1 VTQDRIHHEFTA
13 VAFAENF
20 PLKEMFSNA
29 GAESG
34 QASTG
39 RSRLEVRRRL
49 GDGEVF
55 CYAFGAVVFRDVAEA
70 EREAEIAR
78 LNDRKRGAGSPL
90 TTVAQETLN
99 VVVRDGTR
107 PGIEGGLLVVDELT
121 EARSG
126 IVALTVAQSV
136 AMEYY
141 ERIVETMFERTTHR
155 VEELERRGT
164 VSFDVRPLH
173 RFIGEAVGTRNEV
186 LTVLHLLDKPDD
198 TWDDPAMD
206 AIYDDLR
213 DEFDLADRHTALE
226 LKLRGIQ
233 ESLELVLDVARDRRL
248 VVLEA
253 TIVFLIVLE
262 LALSLLR

>member
-1 VTQDRIHHEFTA
+1 VTQDGIRHEFTA

-29 GAESG
+29 TVEPG
-34 QASTG
+34 QVPAG
-39 RSRLEVRRRL
+39 RSRLEVRRTL
-49 GDGEVF
+49 GGGEVF

-70 EREAEIAR
+70 DRQAEIAR
-78 LNDRKRGAGSPL
+78 LGGRKHGAGGPL
-90 TTVAQETLN
+90 TAVAQETLS
-99 VVVRDGTR
+99 VVVRSGAR
-107 PGIEGGLLVVDELT
+107 PGIENGLLLVDELT
-121 EARSG
+121 DARSG

-141 ERIVETMFERTTHR
+141 ERIVETMFDRTARH

-164 VSFDVRPLH
+164 VSFTVRPLH

-213 DEFDLADRHTALE
+213 DEFDLADRHAALE
-226 LKLRGIQ
+226 LKLRGVQ

-253 TIVFLIVLE
+253 AIVFLIVLE
-262 LALSLLR
+262 LVLSLFR